1 MSAISG
7 IDTGYTNPA
16 ATTGSKD
23 ASMGKEDFLKLLV
36 AQLQNQDPMNPSDP
50 TEFTAQLAQFS
61 QLEQLTNVN
70 KSLEG
75 LTAMSTEME
84 RMSALGL
91 IGQDVIAETDKFHFD
106 GEAIDLGYKLN
117 GQADDVKLYVLN
129 GTGSTL
135 ATLTAEETTQG
146 EYFINW
152 NGQGDSGAQLDPG
165 DYSLVVRAVDEED
178 TLVQSSPLIRGRVE
192 AVDMSGVTAQLE
204 TSSGIFAMNKI
215 AKAGGTQ

>member
-16 ATTGSKD
+16 ATTGSD
-23 ASMGKEDFLKLLV
+23 EVSMGKEDFLKLLV

-75 LTAMSTEME
+75 LTTMSSEME

-91 IGQDVIAETDKFHFD
+91 IGQDIVAQTDKFHFD
-106 GEAIDLGYKLN
+106 GEAMDLGYQLN
-117 GQADDVKLYVLN
+117 AQADDVKLYVLN
-129 GTGSTL
+129 ETGSTL
-135 ATLTAEETTQG
+135 ATLTAKETTPG

-178 TLVQSSPLIRGRVE
+178 SLVKADPLIKGRVE
-192 AVDMSGVTAQLE
+192 AVDMSGITAQLE
-204 TSSGIFAMNKI
+204 TSSGTFAMNKI